1 MLHDADL
8 MAAVGQGDSRA
19 FEEIVRRHQR
29 AAWNVA
35 WRFLGDAEE
44 AEDVVQD
51 AFLKLLDAAA
61 RYRPDAPF
69 RSYLFRIVTRL
80 CLDWA
85 RKKRPTYTDKLP
97 DVADPAPTASEAL
110 MTEERARAARRAL
123 DSLPAN
129 QRMAVVLKYYEG
141 MSYAGIAAS
150 IDVSAKAVERL
161 LSRAR
166 ETLQERLAGSL

>member
-1 MLHDADL
+1 MPHDEDL
-8 MAAVGQGDSRA
+8 MLAAGRGDSLA

-51 AFLKLLDAAA
+51 AFLNLLQAAA
-61 RYRPDAPF
+61 RYRPAAPF

-80 CLDWA
+80 CLDRA
-85 RKKRPTYTDKLP
+85 RKKHPIYTYALP

-110 MTEERARAARRAL
+110 LAAERAQAVRQAL

-129 QRMAVVLKYYEG
+129 QRMAVILKYYEG
-141 MSYAGIAAS
+141 LSYADIAAS
-150 IDVSAKAVERL
+150 MGVSVKAVERL
-161 LSRAR
+161 LARAR
-166 ETLQERLAGSL
+166 DTLQSLLEGLP